1 MTNRPSIAPR
11 ALALGLAL
19 LGSSH
24 LTAATVEERLAD
36 LEKQTARLAAENAAL
51 KKELGYSAEGKAPV
65 LVLPAGKVQKV
76 VIGGFVQANGEFG
89 DAPDSR
95 WTSNDDRFLLRRAR
109 LNLTATLANDFSAK
123 IEADFG
129 ANSLSAGAGARAQ
142 LTDGYIQWSKYDFA
156 NVRAGQFKTP
166 FGYEQL
172 VSDTKI
178 LTIERSL
185 PSDRLTVSRQI
196 GVAVSGEV
204 ADKKLGYSVGAFNG
218 NGTNTGQND
227 NDNFMWAGRVSGQA
241 YEGKIAGQS
250 VKLTGGVNGFT
261 TQDVGNHKA
270 GYGADLQA
278 TAGPATIQAEWLRN
292 ENDTAAE
299 QAGWAVLAGW
309 KFDANW
315 RGVVRYETLDT
326 NTASSADTTT
336 DVWTLGVD
344 YLFKGDDLKLSLNY
358 LLGDRPEPADDGGR
372 VIARVQVVF

>member
-1 MTNRPSIAPR
+1 MPIRPSIAPR
-11 ALALGLAL
+11 ALAFGLAL
-19 LGSSH
+19 LGSSQMP
-24 LTAATVEERLAD
+24 AATVEERLAE
-36 LEKQTARLAAENAAL
+36 LEKQTAKLAAENAAL
-51 KKELGYSAEGKAPV
+51 KKELGYSADGKAPV
-65 LVLPAGKVQKV
+65 LVRPAGKVPKGAT
-76 VIGGFVQANGEFG
+76 GGYIHGTAEFG
-89 DAPDSR
+89 DTPDSR
-95 WTSNDDRFLLRRAR
+95 GTSNNDRFLLRRAR

-142 LTDGYIQWSKYDFA
+142 LTDGYVQWSKYDFA
-156 NVRAGQFKTP
+156 NVRVGQFKTP
-166 FGYEQL
+166 FGFEQL
-172 VSDTKI
+172 ASDTKI

-196 GVAVSGEV
+196 GAAVMGDVVE
-204 ADKKLGYSVGAFNG
+204 KKLGYSVGAFNG
-218 NGTNTGQND
+218 NGVNTGMND

-261 TQDVGNHKA
+261 SQDAGNHRA

-278 TAGPATIQAEWLRN
+278 TAGPATLQSEWLRN

-299 QAGWAVLAGW
+299 QAGWALLAGW

-336 DVWTLGVD
+336 EVWTLGVD
-344 YLFKGDDLKLSLNY
+344 YLFSGDDVKLSLNY
-358 LLGDRPEPADDGGR
+358 LLGDQPAPADDGGR
-372 VIARVQVVF
+372 LIARVQVVF